1 MSPARRRAW
10 LRAAVTAVVL
20 AAMLAAWGLASGTG
34 AGDWRPVRRGPL
46 VSEVEVTGTLEA
58 LNASFLGPPPVN
70 RQWDFKIERM
80 ATEGETVEAGQ
91 PVLAFDSS
99 DLQRRLQEAQAALD
113 KATKELEKREIDFL
127 LERNAATLALAEA
140 EGRLKVAELK
150 VDVPAELVSSHDLE
164 TARLDLENARRDM
177 AYQGERLAALA
188 AQERAEVPALRQR
201 RDRERGRVEELRASI
216 AQMAIVAPRSGP
228 VIYVADWQGN
238 KKKVGDSA
246 WRGESILQIPDLA
259 GMKAQGEVD
268 EAEAGRVAPAQPVRL
283 TLDAFPDDELRGEV
297 EKVKSTVQQRTPE
310 DPAKVVGVEIALAA
324 VDPERARPG
333 MRFRGRVE
341 VERTAP
347 VLLVPAAAVHVTP
360 AGPMVWRRRFLG
372 PERVP
377 VRLGRRGAADY
388 EVLGGL
394 EAGDEVSLVDLEES
408 GG

>member
-10 LRAAVTAVVL
+10 LRVAVTAGLL
-20 AAMLAAWGLASGTG
+20 AAMLAAWSLASGAG

-80 ATEGETVEAGQ
+80 ATEGETVQAGQ

-164 TARLDLENARRDM
+164 TARLDLENARREM

-188 AQERAEVPALRQR
+188 AQERAELPALRQR
-201 RDRERGRVEELRASI
+201 RDRESGRVEELRASI

-268 EAEAGRVAPAQPVRL
+268 EAEAGRVAPAQAVRL
-283 TLDAFPDDELRGEV
+283 TLDAFPDDELKGEV

-310 DPAKVVGVEIALAA
+310 DPAKVVGVEIALAG

-372 PERVP
+372 PERVA

-394 EAGDEVSLVDLEES
+394 EAGDEVSLIDLEEA